1 MNTKYFIQNSLRGIL
16 GCFVCCTI
24 AATFSACS
32 DNDDDDNYNVVN
44 RARQGQGQ
52 KAATVA
58 YDDLDFF
65 QRAIIDMDSVGTFR
79 GREWGVPR
87 NVNDTTHLFIGVE
100 TLAEAEEIFREWV
113 APDME
118 LTASGKNLS
127 SSLTD
132 QEGEL
137 QGTLY
142 FTPSSEGGTVAEV
155 TVSPETKLKHFS
167 RITFLH
173 NSVWGFNSA
182 KSRWHVGDIVR
193 DVRFKDIS
201 PVGVRDLDSRD
212 QALNYVCIREGGNGV
227 MPMFCAITN
236 KSYKWPGY
244 DETYGLGYSELV
256 HSKYCP
262 SLSTA
267 ESIHKILSKDWDFF
281 VALFDE
287 AGEGKLGKRP
297 YWIDHRQD
305 KIIMAYVQLYF
316 YDSGYNYGSKKF
328 DDDEAPILVKMDYW
342 ISDTGFNDG
351 GTY

>member
-32 DNDDDDNYNVVN
+32 DNDVDDNYNEAN
-44 RARQGQGQ
+44 RTRQGQEQ
-52 KAATVA
+52 KAATVT

-118 LTASGKNLS
+118 LTASGKNLNCIM
-127 SSLTD
+127 TD
-132 QEGEL
+132 QEGQP

-173 NSVWGFNSA
+173 NSAWGFNSA

-193 DVRFKDIS
+193 DVKFKDIS
-201 PVGVRDLDSRD
+201 SSAYSDFDPRDK
-212 QALNYVCIREGGNGV
+212 ALNYVCIREDGNGI

-236 KSYKWPGY
+236 ESHAFPGKY
-244 DETYGLGYSELV
+244 EYGAINSELV

-262 SLSTA
+262 SLATA
-267 ESIHKILSKDWDFF
+267 QSIQKILSKDWDFF

-297 YWIDHRQD
+297 YWIDYDHSNGFLF
-305 KIIMAYVQLYF
+305 YVQLFY
-316 YDSGYNYGSKKF
+316 YDSGYNYGSSTWDHDK
-328 DDDEAPILVKMDYW
+328 APVLVKMDYW
-342 ISDTGFNDG
+342 ISDANFTDG

>member
-1 MNTKYFIQNSLRGIL
+1 MNTKIFIQNSLRGIL
-16 GCFVCCTI
+16 GCLVCCSI

-32 DNDDDDNYNVVN
+32 DNDDDADYNAAN
-44 RARQGQGQ
+44 TNAPEQQ
-52 KAATVA
+52 KATA

-87 NVNDTTHLFIGVE
+87 NVRDTTHLFIGVE
-100 TLAEAEEIFREWV
+100 SLAQAEEIFREWV
-113 APDME
+113 APDIE
-118 LTASGKNLS
+118 PTAMGNNLS
-127 SSLTD
+127 CSLTNR
-132 QEGEL
+132 EGKP
-137 QGTLY
+137 QGTLF
-142 FTPSSEGGTVAEV
+142 FTPSNEGNTVAEV
-155 TVSPETKLKHFS
+155 TVSSGTKLKHFS

-173 NSVWGFNSA
+173 NSAWGFNSA

-193 DVRFKDIS
+193 NVKFKDIS

-212 QALNYVCIREGGNGV
+212 QALNYVCIREDGNGIQ
-227 MPMFCAITN
+227 PMFCAITN
-236 KSYKWPGY
+236 KSYIWPGY
-244 DETYGLGYSELV
+244 DETYGLGCSELV

-342 ISDTGFNDG
+342 ISDTGFNEG

>member
-1 MNTKYFIQNSLRGIL
+1 M
-16 GCFVCCTI
+16 CCTI

-32 DNDDDDNYNVVN
+32 DNDVDDNYDVAN

-127 SSLTD
+127 SSMTD
-132 QEGEL
+132 QEGEP

-173 NSVWGFNSA
+173 NSAWGFNSA

-201 PVGVRDLDSRD
+201 SSAYSDFDPRDK
-212 QALNYVCIREGGNGV
+212 ALNYVCIREDGNGI

-236 KSYKWPGY
+236 KSYIWPGY
-244 DETYGLGYSELV
+244 DETYGLGCSELV

-342 ISDTGFNDG
+342 ISDTGFNEG

>member
-1 MNTKYFIQNSLRGIL
+1 MNTKLFIQNSLRGIL
-16 GCFVCCTI
+16 GCFVCCSI

-32 DNDDDDNYNVVN
+32 DNDDDYNVIN
-44 RARQGQGQ
+44 GPRQVQ
-52 KAATVA
+52 KATTIA

-65 QRAIIDMDSVGTFR
+65 QRAIIDMDSLGNFR

-87 NVNDTTHLFIGVE
+87 NINDTTQLFIGVE
-100 TLAEAEEIFREWV
+100 SLAQAEEIFRQWV

-118 LTASGKNLS
+118 PIAMGKNLS
-127 SSLTD
+127 CQMTNS
-132 QEGEL
+132 EGQP
-137 QGTLY
+137 QGNLY
-142 FTPSSEGGTVAEV
+142 FTPSNEGSTVAEV
-155 TVSPETKLKHFS
+155 TVSSGTKLRHFS

-173 NSVWGFNSA
+173 NNAWGFQSA

-193 DVRFKDIS
+193 DVKFKDIS
-201 PVGVRDLDSRD
+201 SPGVRDLDSRD
-212 QALNYVCIREGGNGV
+212 QALNYVCIREDGNGIQ
-227 MPMFCAITN
+227 PMFCAITN

-316 YDSGYNYGSKKF
+316 YDSGYNYGSKRF

-342 ISDTGFNDG
+342 ISDSGFNEG

>member
-32 DNDDDDNYNVVN
+32 DNDDDADYNAAN
-44 RARQGQGQ
+44 TNAPEQQ
-52 KAATVA
+52 KATA

-87 NVNDTTHLFIGVE
+87 NVRDTTHLFIGVE
-100 TLAEAEEIFREWV
+100 SLAQAEEIFREWV
-113 APDME
+113 APDIE
-118 LTASGKNLS
+118 PTAMGNNLS
-127 SSLTD
+127 CSLTNR
-132 QEGEL
+132 EGKP
-137 QGTLY
+137 QGTLF
-142 FTPSSEGGTVAEV
+142 FTPSNEGNTVAEV
-155 TVSPETKLKHFS
+155 TVSSGTKLKHFS

-173 NSVWGFNSA
+173 NSAWGFNSA

-193 DVRFKDIS
+193 DVKFKD
-201 PVGVRDLDSRD
+201 VKGTLDSRD
-212 QALNYVCIREGGNGV
+212 MALNYVCIREEGNGIQ
-227 MPMFCAITN
+227 PMFCAITN
-236 KSYKWPGY
+236 KSYPFPG
-244 DETYGLGYSELV
+244 DAPAELA

-267 ESIHKILSKDWDFF
+267 ESIHRILKKDWDFF

-297 YWIDHRQD
+297 YWIDYGHYSL
-305 KIIMAYVQLYF
+305 IFYYVQLFY
-316 YDSGYNYGSKKF
+316 YDSGYNYGSKMS
-328 DDDEAPILVKMDYW
+328 DGDSAPVLVKMDYW